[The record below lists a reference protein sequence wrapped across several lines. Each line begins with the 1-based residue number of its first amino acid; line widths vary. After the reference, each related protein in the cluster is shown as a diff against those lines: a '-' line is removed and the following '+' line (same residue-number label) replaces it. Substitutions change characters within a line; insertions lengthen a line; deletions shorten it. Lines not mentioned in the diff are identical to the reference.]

1 MGAMDPGRKTTVL
14 FAGVSGG
21 AKAYESEGERVAV
34 AAIAHCFDQL
44 RRTVESYGGRV
55 VKTIGDRLM
64 AVFQTPDA
72 AANTAASMQYAID
85 ALPMAGDTKLGVQIG
100 FHYGPVIQ
108 RDNDVFG
115 DTVNLAARLTE
126 QAARNQII
134 TSQETAERPGPL
146 CRHFMRG
153 LSAIHVQGKAEDV
166 DCASSSGTRPATSRC
181 SRPIAPRPNSRQ
193 SRCV

>member
-1 MGAMDPGRKTTVL
+1 M
-14 FAGVSGG
+14 
-21 AKAYESEGERVAV
+21 
-34 AAIAHCFDQL
+34 
-44 RRTVESYGGRV
+44 

-64 AVFQTPDA
+64 AAFPTPDA

-126 QAARNQII
+126 QAAR
-134 TSQETAERPGPL
+134 TRSSPRRETAERLAPL
-146 CRHFMRG
+146 CRNFMRR
-153 LSAIHVQGKAEDV
+153 LYAIMSRARPRTSN
-166 DCASSSGTRPATSRC
+166 CASSSGTRPATSRC